1 MSSSCCVQ
9 CNPLAI
15 LGTLP
20 DDITTLCNLT
30 TLDDNYKTKV
40 ADAADKL
47 ITDLNTLLTQ
57 VPSLSCC
64 NPCISISLTELINQL
79 IALLTFIIS
88 KSEDNLISLPV
99 QDIQPLVNIA
109 CGLLRF
115 LLGYIQNIVCN
126 PQTVSSNSC
135 AKSSCNPCKNFSRS
149 FSFSTSSN
157 PGQQQQQQQ
166 FSFPPFPKFGF

>member
-30 TLDDNYKTKV
+30 LSEFPANLPN
-40 ADAADKL
+40 AADKL

-79 IALLTFIIS
+79 IALLTFI
-88 KSEDNLISLPV
+88 KTETSLNNT
-99 QDIQPLVNIA
+99 QLQSLVNIA

-126 PQTVSSNSC
+126 PQIVSSNSC

>member
-1 MSSSCCVQ
+1 MSSSCCFP
-9 CNPLAI
+9 CNPLSI

-30 TLDDNYKTKV
+30 LLEFSANLSNAV
-40 ADAADKL
+40 DKL

-57 VPSLSCC
+57 IPSLSCC
-64 NPCISISLTELINQL
+64 NPCISISLTELINQI
-79 IALLTFIIS
+79 IALLEFISS
-88 KSEDNLISLPV
+88 KSGNNDNSLPEA
-99 QDIQPLVNIA
+99 DIQSLVNIA

-157 PGQQQQQQQ
+157 PGQHQQQQQ

>member
-30 TLDDNYKTKV
+30 LLEFSANLSNAV
-40 ADAADKL
+40 DKL

-79 IALLTFIIS
+79 IALLTFIKTATLLNNTLLQQS
-88 KSEDNLISLPV
+88 
-99 QDIQPLVNIA
+99 LVNIA

-126 PQTVSSNSC
+126 PQIVSSNSC
-135 AKSSCNPCKNFSRS
+135 AKSSCNPCKNISRS

>member
-40 ADAADKL
+40 ADAANKL

-79 IALLTFIIS
+79 IALLTFI
-88 KSEDNLISLPV
+88 KTETSLNNT
-99 QDIQPLVNIA
+99 QLQSLVNIA

-126 PQTVSSNSC
+126 PQIVSSNSC

>member
-1 MSSSCCVQ
+1 MSSSCCFP
-9 CNPLAI
+9 CNPLSI

-30 TLDDNYKTKV
+30 PSEFSANLSN
-40 ADAADKL
+40 AADKL

-79 IALLTFIIS
+79 IALLTFI
-88 KSEDNLISLPV
+88 KTETSLNNT
-99 QDIQPLVNIA
+99 QLQSLVNIA

-126 PQTVSSNSC
+126 PQIVSSNSC

>member
-1 MSSSCCVQ
+1 MSSSCCVP

-30 TLDDNYKTKV
+30 PNDTNYASNV
-40 ADAADKL
+40 QAAADKL

-57 VPSLSCC
+57 IPCLSCC
-64 NPCISISLTELINQL
+64 NPCISISLTELINQI
-79 IALLTFIIS
+79 IALLTFIRTES
-88 KSEDNLISLPV
+88 SLNNT
-99 QDIQPLVNIA
+99 QLQRLVNIA

-135 AKSSCNPCKNFSRS
+135 EKSSCNPCKNFSRS

-157 PGQQQQQQQ
+157 PGQHQQQQQ

>member
-1 MSSSCCVQ
+1 MSSSCCFP
-9 CNPLAI
+9 CNPLSI

-30 TLDDNYKTKV
+30 LSEFPANLPN
-40 ADAADKL
+40 AADKL

-79 IALLTFIIS
+79 IALLTFI
-88 KSEDNLISLPV
+88 KTETSLNNT
-99 QDIQPLVNIA
+99 QLQSLVNIA

-126 PQTVSSNSC
+126 PQIVSSNSC